1 MGIQI
6 IGTGSYLPQKV
17 ESIQPP
23 STPANHENSDLA
35 LLFSGGQEHRI
46 CQDYETPTYMGLQ
59 AAKNALANANID
71 PTTIDAVISYS
82 GVADHETPKDV
93 YGIVREAGCDGAMA
107 WTIDTACASFLT
119 HLHCANALSLAGN
132 KRFLIINSMNWANR
146 AFNKVKKADDPGN
159 LVGDG
164 AGAVVV
170 ESIHGRGCI
179 IDILEKTSTSNFDF
193 VKMGSAQV
201 TGNPEYLKFTKNHRI
216 IHRAFSILPET
227 AHELMN
233 RNGLSVNDI
242 TWSITH
248 QPGTSAISKWQEML
262 GIPIE
267 RNLNTFQLY
276 GNMSAA
282 NIPVT
287 LDYFL
292 NKEPKIKPGDIILSV
307 TAGAG
312 IHCVAALIQY

>member
-6 IGTGSYLPQKV
+6 IGTGSYLPHKV
-17 ESIQPP
+17 ESIQPI
-23 STPANHENSDLA
+23 STPASYENGDLA

-46 CQDYETPTYMGLQ
+46 CQDYETPTYMGIQ

-71 PTTIDAVISYS
+71 PATIDTVISYS
-82 GVADHETPKDV
+82 VIADHETPRDV
-93 YGIVREAGCDGAMA
+93 YGIMRGAGCDGAMA

-132 KRFLIINSMNWANR
+132 KRILIINSVNWANR
-146 AFNKVKKADDPGN
+146 CFNEDKKADDPGN

-164 AGAVVV
+164 AGAMIV
-170 ESIHGRGCI
+170 ESIPGRGSI
-179 IDILEKTSTSNFDF
+179 IDIVEKTSTSNFDF
-193 VKMGSAQV
+193 VKMGAAQV
-201 TGNPEYLKFTKNHRI
+201 AGNPEYLKFTKSHRI

-233 RNGLSVNDI
+233 RNGLTANDI
-242 TWSITH
+242 TWTITH
-248 QPGTSAISKWQEML
+248 QPGMSAINKWQEML
-262 GIPIE
+262 GISIE
-267 RNLNTFQLY
+267 RNLNTFHLY
-276 GNMSAA
+276 GNVSAA
-282 NIPVT
+282 NIPIT

-292 NKEPKIKPGDIILSV
+292 NTEPKIKRGDIILSV